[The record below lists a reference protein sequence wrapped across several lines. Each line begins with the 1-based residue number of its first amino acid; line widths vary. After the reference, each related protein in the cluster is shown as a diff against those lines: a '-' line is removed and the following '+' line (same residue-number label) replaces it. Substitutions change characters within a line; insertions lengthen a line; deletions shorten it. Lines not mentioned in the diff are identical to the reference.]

1 MDKVLIEITVPVTN
15 ATYDM
20 FVPVRSRMYEVL
32 ELIKK
37 AVSDMSDGHFIAT
50 EETTLCYK
58 ESGNIIDVNMTVY
71 ELGIKNG
78 SKLMLI

>member
-15 ATYDM
+15 TTYDM

-50 EETTLCYK
+50 E
-58 ESGNIIDVNMTVY
+58 
-71 ELGIKNG
+71 
-78 SKLMLI
+78 